1 MSNYSCN
8 EHGKNYVDGCLACDF
23 PREFEELERENED
36 LRRKVAAMTIMREK
50 AEGECEYH
58 RKSAWNFEQ
67 LTIDLRHQLNE
78 ALRHLGN
85 VVSVREMVFHPTAEW
100 YAAEEYY
107 SKQENSDE

>member
-36 LRRKVAAMTIMREK
+36 LR
-50 AEGECEYH
+50 Y
-58 RKSAWNFEQ
+58 
-67 LTIDLRHQLNE
+67 QLNE